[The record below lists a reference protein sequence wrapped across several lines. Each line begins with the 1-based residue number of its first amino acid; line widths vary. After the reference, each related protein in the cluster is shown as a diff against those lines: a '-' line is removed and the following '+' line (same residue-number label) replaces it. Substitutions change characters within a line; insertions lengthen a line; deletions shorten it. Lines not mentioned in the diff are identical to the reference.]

1 MTEIFGP
8 LGGWL
13 HTVFV
18 EQFDAW
24 ILLGFV
30 AQALFTMRFIVQWV
44 ASERAKRSV
53 VPVAFWFF
61 SLGGGALLFVYAIV
75 RAGSGVHP
83 RPGHGAVHL
92 HPQSLADRQRAQ
104 SRERN
109 ELRPPMAS
117 VPGKADPFISIVIPA
132 KNEGENLGWV
142 LAELETALA
151 GRRFEVIVVDDG
163 STDDTRAVLAG
174 ERKRRSFPV
183 RHLRHDRSTGK
194 SLALRTGA
202 FAAKGELVATLDGDG
217 QNNPVHILELADKLL
232 AAGPQTGIAV
242 GQRLKRGDSS
252 VKKYASRFANG
263 LRSRVLAD
271 NTRDTACGLKVV
283 RTEVFRRLPFFEGSH
298 RFLPALVLTEGY
310 GVVHSDVVDRPRQH
324 GKSHYG
330 ILDRGLQGA
339 LDLFGVWWFRRRRR
353 INPKVEELGD
363 D

>member
-1 MTEIFGP
+1 
-8 LGGWL
+8 
-13 HTVFV
+13 
-18 EQFDAW
+18 
-24 ILLGFV
+24 
-30 AQALFTMRFIVQWV
+30 
-44 ASERAKRSV
+44 
-53 VPVAFWFF
+53 
-61 SLGGGALLFVYAIV
+61 
-75 RAGSGVHP
+75 
-83 RPGHGAVHL
+83 
-92 HPQSLADRQRAQ
+92 
-104 SRERN
+104 
-109 ELRPPMAS
+109 MAS

-142 LAELETALA
+142 LAELETVLA

-163 STDDTRAVLAG
+163 STDDTSAVLAG

-271 NTRDTACGLKVV
+271 NTRDTACGLKVL

>member
-1 MTEIFGP
+1 
-8 LGGWL
+8 
-13 HTVFV
+13 
-18 EQFDAW
+18 
-24 ILLGFV
+24 
-30 AQALFTMRFIVQWV
+30 
-44 ASERAKRSV
+44 
-53 VPVAFWFF
+53 
-61 SLGGGALLFVYAIV
+61 
-75 RAGSGVHP
+75 
-83 RPGHGAVHL
+83 
-92 HPQSLADRQRAQ
+92 
-104 SRERN
+104 
-109 ELRPPMAS
+109 MAS
-117 VPGKADPFISIVIPA
+117 DPGKADPFISIVIPA
-132 KNEGENLGWV
+132 RNEGENLGWV

-163 STDDTRAVLAG
+163 SNDDTRAVLAA

-202 FAAKGELVATLDGDG
+202 FAARGELVATLDGDG
-217 QNNPVHILELADKLL
+217 QNNPLHILELADKLL

>member
-1 MTEIFGP
+1 
-8 LGGWL
+8 
-13 HTVFV
+13 
-18 EQFDAW
+18 
-24 ILLGFV
+24 
-30 AQALFTMRFIVQWV
+30 
-44 ASERAKRSV
+44 
-53 VPVAFWFF
+53 
-61 SLGGGALLFVYAIV
+61 
-75 RAGSGVHP
+75 
-83 RPGHGAVHL
+83 
-92 HPQSLADRQRAQ
+92 
-104 SRERN
+104 
-109 ELRPPMAS
+109 MAS
-117 VPGKADPFISIVIPA
+117 VSGKADPFLSIVIPA
-132 KNEGENLGWV
+132 RNEGENLGWV

-163 STDDTRAVLAG
+163 SNDDTGAVLAA

-202 FAAKGELVATLDGDG
+202 FAARGELVATLDGDG
-217 QNNPVHILELADKLL
+217 QNNPVHILELADKLI
-232 AAGPQTGIAV
+232 AAGPQAGIAV

-330 ILDRGLQGA
+330 ILDRGMQGA

-353 INPKVEELGD
+353 IVPRVEELGD

>member
-1 MTEIFGP
+1 
-8 LGGWL
+8 
-13 HTVFV
+13 
-18 EQFDAW
+18 
-24 ILLGFV
+24 
-30 AQALFTMRFIVQWV
+30 
-44 ASERAKRSV
+44 
-53 VPVAFWFF
+53 
-61 SLGGGALLFVYAIV
+61 
-75 RAGSGVHP
+75 
-83 RPGHGAVHL
+83 
-92 HPQSLADRQRAQ
+92 
-104 SRERN
+104 
-109 ELRPPMAS
+109 MAS
-117 VPGKADPFISIVIPA
+117 VSGKADPFISIVIPA
-132 KNEGENLGWV
+132 KNEGDNLGWV

-353 INPKVEELGD
+353 INPEGRRTRR
-363 D
+363 